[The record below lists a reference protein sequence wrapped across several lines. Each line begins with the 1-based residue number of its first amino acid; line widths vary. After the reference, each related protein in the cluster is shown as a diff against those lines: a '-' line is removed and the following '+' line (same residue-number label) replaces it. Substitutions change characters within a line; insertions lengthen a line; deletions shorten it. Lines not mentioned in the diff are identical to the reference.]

1 MDIVRT
7 FSSCARTR
15 GPAESMRKF
24 LTILFLFHAAAAA
37 VLVRND
43 WCYQRPSNG
52 TFELVEDCPLEEEF
66 SVSPYVNSKS
76 ALEIRGAVHAP
87 HFILP
92 RIYRRDSAKTFRLF
106 KVVDGKLILEN
117 LNMTGGNAGKQG
129 GGAIYVSGSL
139 GTLSVINSVF
149 HANQGG
155 WTGGTIYVVSGGH
168 AILDETIVEGNK
180 NLQNGQGGI
189 SCHGS
194 GSTCMIKKSG
204 ALASETYDGASIH
217 ASFYATVVMEGMH
230 PLAGCG
236 LGGFVKCSGGL
247 STTPCV
253 IRHESLVSEVGRRS
267 QWDTLDMCTCVMECR
282 A

>member
-1 MDIVRT
+1 MGVARI
-7 FSSCARTR
+7 FSSCALAR
-15 GPAESMRKF
+15 GSAESMRIF
-24 LTILFLFHAAAAA
+24 WTILLLFQPA
-37 VLVRND
+37 VAVVLHSD
-43 WCYQRPSNG
+43 WCYQKPSNG
-52 TFELVEDCPLEEEF
+52 TFELIEDCPLEEEF

-76 ALEIRGAVHAP
+76 ALEIRGTVDAP
-87 HFILP
+87 HFTLP

-117 LNMTGGNAGKQG
+117 LNITGGHAGEQG

-168 AILDETIVEGNK
+168 AILDGTIIEGNK
-180 NLQNGQGGI
+180 NLQKGQGGI

-194 GSTCMIKKSG
+194 GSTCMIKKSKV
-204 ALASETYDGASIH
+204 LASETYDGASIH
-217 ASFYATVVMEGMH
+217 ASFSATVVMEGNVV
-230 PLAGCG
+230 GCE
-236 LGGFVKCSGGL
+236 LGGFVKCFGGL

-253 IRHESLVSEVGRRS
+253 IRHESLVPEVGKRS
-267 QWDTLDMCTCVMECR
+267 QWDMLDMCKCAMECR
-282 A
+282 K